1 MLMTADL
8 HGPAGRAQQD
18 GADAAFVRLE
28 KLHKSFGPVTVVAD
42 LDLDVRQGE
51 FVSLLGPSGCGKTTT
66 LRMIAGFM
74 SPDGGRIVINGARID
89 QVPSHRRGTAM
100 VFQNYALF
108 PHMTV
113 GENVAF
119 GLRMH
124 KVEKPAIHRRV
135 GEVLDLV
142 RLGHLTHRYPRE
154 LSGGQQQ
161 RVALAR
167 AIVLNPKVLLL
178 DEPLSNLDAKLR
190 KELRTDFLEIHR
202 VAGITTL
209 FVTHDLEEAF
219 SVSDR
224 VAVMNH
230 GRLEQYASPVE
241 IFTRPATPFVAE
253 FIGHSNVIE
262 GVLQQDGGATRMRC
276 NGFVMKADLPGTAR
290 TEVRVAVPAHLVRVG
305 REPLPLENSFPGRL
319 VSLIYLGALLQLK
332 IDLNGTVLHAEA
344 PATADMLQLKTG
356 DPLHVGW
363 QSNDLILLPA
373 GTSGR

>member
-1 MLMTADL
+1 MKSDVQEAPR
-8 HGPAGRAQQD
+8 PAGP
-18 GADAAFVRLE
+18 DAAAQGFLRLE
-28 KLHKSFGPVTVVAD
+28 GLHKSFGALKVVAD
-42 LDLDVRQGE
+42 LDLEVRQGE

-74 SPDGGRIVINGARID
+74 APDGGRIVIDGARVD

-124 KVEKPAIHRRV
+124 KVEKPEIRRRV
-135 GEVLDLV
+135 GEVLELV
-142 RLGHLTHRYPRE
+142 RLEQLVGRYPRE

-190 KELRTDFLEIHR
+190 KELRADFLEIHR

-224 VAVMNH
+224 VAVMNR
-230 GRLEQYASPVE
+230 GRLEQYAPPVE

-262 GVLQQDGGATRMRC
+262 GVLEADGAATRVRC
-276 NGFVMKADLPGTAR
+276 KGFAMKAALPGDAGAAA
-290 TEVRVAVPAHLVRVG
+290 RVAIPAHLVRVG
-305 REPLPLENSFPGRL
+305 RQPLPHENSFPGTLRSS
-319 VSLIYLGALLQLK
+319 VYLGSLLQLE
-332 IDLNGTVLHAEA
+332 IDLDGTVLHAEA
-344 PATADMLQLKTG
+344 PATADTLQLRPG

-363 QSNDLILLPA
+363 QGEDLILLPTGA
-373 GTSGR
+373 R